1 MIAGLRAVLR
11 ALNDVRQQGYIYI
24 WANLA
29 FVALS
34 LPLLT
39 MPAAYAALCRVA
51 HQTQTEPRSPEPLE
65 LFWETFKSLLW
76 TALPWGMAMAGAAFM
91 IVSNMFAYAD
101 VQGVPIQALRMTWLL
116 GVMFWTAILLFTWP
130 IYYEMAE
137 PTVWGAARNAAVL
150 VLRNPLFTLIVVAAA
165 LILVVVSTL
174 AMIPWLLLSCGAVA
188 AIGSAAVIDRLEAYR
203 AERGTDAVHS

>member
-1 MIAGLRAVLR
+1 MLAGLRAVLR
-11 ALNDVRQQGYIYI
+11 GLNDVRQQGYIYL

-39 MPAAYAALCRVA
+39 LPAAYAALCKVA

-76 TALPWGMAMAGAAFM
+76 TALPWGLAMAGTGFM
-91 IVSNMFAYAD
+91 IASNMLAYAD
-101 VQGVPIQALRMTWLL
+101 VSGVPIQALRMTWLL
-116 GVMFWTAILLFTWP
+116 GLMFWISVLLFTWP

-137 PTVWGAARNAAVL
+137 PTVWGATRNAAVL
-150 VLRNPLFTLIVVAAA
+150 VLRNPLFSVAVAAIV
-165 LILVVVSTL
+165 LLLSVVSTL
-174 AMIPWLLLSCGAVA
+174 AVVAWLLLSFGAVA
-188 AIGSAAVIDRLEAYR
+188 AIGSAAVIDRLTAYR
-203 AERGTDAVHS
+203 AERGNDAVHS

>member
-1 MIAGLRAVLR
+1 MLAGLRAVLR
-11 ALNDVRQQGYIYI
+11 GLNDVRQQGYIYI

-34 LPLLT
+34 LPLVT

-76 TALPWGMAMAGAAFM
+76 TALPWGLAMAGSAF
-91 IVSNMFAYAD
+91 IILSNMFAYAD
-101 VQGVPIQALRMTWLL
+101 VPGVPVQALRMTWLL
-116 GVMFWTAILLFTWP
+116 GMILWMALLLFTWP

-137 PTVWGAARNAAVL
+137 PNVWGAARNAAVM
-150 VLRNPLFTLIVVAAA
+150 VLRNPLFTAAVIVIV
-165 LILVVVSTL
+165 LFLVVVSTL
-174 AMIPWLLLSCGAVA
+174 AIVAWLLLSFGAVA
-188 AIGSAAVIDRLEAYR
+188 AIGSAAVIDRLAVYR
-203 AERGTDAVHS
+203 AERGNDAFHS

>member
-1 MIAGLRAVLR
+1 MLAGLRAVLR
-11 ALNDVRQQGYIYI
+11 GLNDVRQQGYIYI

-34 LPLLT
+34 LPLVT

-76 TALPWGMAMAGAAFM
+76 TALPWGLAMAGSAF
-91 IVSNMFAYAD
+91 IILSNMFAYAD
-101 VQGVPIQALRMTWLL
+101 VPGVPVQALRMTWLL
-116 GVMFWTAILLFTWP
+116 GMILWMALLLFTWP

-137 PTVWGAARNAAVL
+137 PNVWGAARNAAVM
-150 VLRNPLFTLIVVAAA
+150 VLRNPLFTAAVIVIV
-165 LILVVVSTL
+165 LFLVVVSTL
-174 AMIPWLLLSCGAVA
+174 AIVAWLLLSFGAVA
-188 AIGSAAVIDRLEAYR
+188 AIGSAAVIDRLAVYR
-203 AERGTDAVHS
+203 AERGNDAIHS

>member
-1 MIAGLRAVLR
+1 MLAGLRAVLHG
-11 ALNDVRQQGYIYI
+11 LNDVRQQGYIYI

-39 MPAAYAALCRVA
+39 LPAAYAALCKVA

-76 TALPWGMAMAGAAFM
+76 TALPWGLAMAGAAFM

-101 VQGVPIQALRMTWLL
+101 VQGVPLQALRMTWLL
-116 GVMFWTAILLFTWP
+116 GIMLWTAILLFTWP

-137 PTVWGAARNAAVL
+137 PTVWGATRNAAVL
-150 VLRNPLFTLIVVAAA
+150 VLRNPFFTVVVIAIVLFLA
-165 LILVVVSTL
+165 VVSTL
-174 AMIPWLLLSCGAVA
+174 SVIAWLLLSFGAVA
-188 AIGSAAVIDRLEAYR
+188 AIGSAAVIDRLSAYR
-203 AERGTDAVHS
+203 AERGNDAVHS

>member
-1 MIAGLRAVLR
+1 MLAGLRAVLR

-24 WANLA
+24 WSNLA

-34 LPLLT
+34 LPLVTL
-39 MPAAYAALCRVA
+39 PAAYAALCKVA

-76 TALPWGMAMAGAAFM
+76 TALPWGLAMAGSAFM

-101 VQGVPIQALRMTWLL
+101 IQGVPVQALRMTWLAGSL
-116 GVMFWTAILLFTWP
+116 LWTAVLLFTWP

-137 PTVWGAARNAAVL
+137 PTVWGATRNAAVL
-150 VLRNPLFTLIVVAAA
+150 VLRNPFFTVAVIVIV
-165 LILVVVSTL
+165 LILSVISTL
-174 AMIPWLLLSCGAVA
+174 AMVAWLLLSFGAVA
-188 AIGSAAVIDRLEAYR
+188 SIGSAAVIDRLAVYR
-203 AERGTDAVHS
+203 AERGNDAVHS